1 MDFNGKVAIVT
12 GAASGIGKSVSEL
25 YAREGAAVV
34 LSDINQELGERTTEE
49 IRKAGGEA
57 IFVRADV
64 SKPSDCENMVKTT
77 LDKYGRLDF
86 ACNNAGIGDA
96 VTITLAYNAG
106 STTADFRDVYL
117 FFYNPSA
124 AGYNSDPR
132 VFVVSKTNLASGGPA
147 LDPRADIQDV
157 VAGADAYLPA
167 AKNLG
172 GAKTETLF
180 GDYILLDG
188 AADGTWQIVG
198 IIADSAKI
206 NCDDPSTWDAW
217 DVASLILGKPWT
229 GSPYTLCK

>member
-1 MDFNGKVAIVT
+1 MKMNTISLLRLVVCALAILSFEASAATTSTYSMKITATMPKTSAGGLVT
-12 GAASGIGKSVSEL
+12 GT
-25 YAREGAAVV
+25 
-34 LSDINQELGERTTEE
+34 Q
-49 IRKAGGEA
+49 
-57 IFVRADV
+57 
-64 SKPSDCENMVKTT
+64 PSNTK
-77 LDKYGRLDF
+77 F
-86 ACNNAGIGDA
+86 SPCNNTAIGDA

-106 STTADFRDVYL
+106 STAADLRDVYL

-132 VFVVSKTNLASGGPA
+132 VFVVSKTNLTSGGPA

-157 VAGADAYLPA
+157 SAGTDAYLSA
-167 AKNLG
+167 AQNLG

-198 IIADSAKI
+198 IIADSTKI
-206 NCDDPSTWDAW
+206 DFDDPSTWEAW
-217 DVASLILGKPWT
+217 DVATLILGKPWT